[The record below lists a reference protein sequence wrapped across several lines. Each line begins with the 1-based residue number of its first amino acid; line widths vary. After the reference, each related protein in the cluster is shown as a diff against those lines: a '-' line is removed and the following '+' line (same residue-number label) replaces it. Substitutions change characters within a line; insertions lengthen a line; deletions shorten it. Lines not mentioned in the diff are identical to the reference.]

1 MNLESQW
8 ITGFVD
14 GEGCF
19 SIEITPNKTLKT
31 GYQVLPS
38 FVVSQSKRSYHVLYG
53 LKNFFQTGVVRK
65 ESNRKGETGRQYRV
79 RNFNDLRQIIIPF
92 FEKHSLKT
100 SKKID
105 FVKFRYVCFL
115 MARKE
120 HLTHEGILKI
130 YKIVCTMNTSKKR
143 NFRKIPDF
151 SKVFGE
157 PPLLHSMPPGSKLE
171 STNPLIHSN

>member
-19 SIEITPNKTLKT
+19 CIEINPNTTMKT

-38 FVVSQSKRSYHVLYG
+38 FIVSQHARSFHVLYA
-53 LKNFFQTGVVRK
+53 LKSFFRTGVVRK

-79 RNFNDLRQIIIPF
+79 RNLNDLRTKIIPF

-105 FVKFRYVCFL
+105 FIKFRYICFL
-115 MARKE
+115 IARKE

-130 YKIVCTMNTSKKR
+130 YKIASTMNGSAKR
-143 NFRKIPDF
+143 HLRKIPDF
-151 SKVFGE
+151 SKGL
-157 PPLLHSMPPGSKLE
+157 PTRALSRGKTDPLM
-171 STNPLIHSN
+171 

>member
-19 SIEITPNKTLKT
+19 HIEINPNKTMKI

-38 FVVSQSKRSYHVLYG
+38 FIVSQHCRSSHVLYG

-65 ESNRKGETGRQYRV
+65 ESNRQGKNGRQYRF
-79 RNFNDLRQIIIPF
+79 RNFNDLQTKIIPF

-105 FVKFRYVCFL
+105 FIKFRYICFL
-115 MARKE
+115 MAKKE
-120 HLTHEGILKI
+120 HLTFEGIIKI
-130 YKIVCTMNTSKKR
+130 YKIACTMNNGRKGKSQNLPNLTKNFSPQQNPR
-143 NFRKIPDF
+143 N
-151 SKVFGE
+151 SSE
-157 PPLLHSMPPGSKLE
+157 
-171 STNPLIHSN
+171 

>member
-8 ITGFVD
+8 VTGFVD

-19 SIEITPNKTLKT
+19 HIEINPSKTMKT

-38 FVVSQSKRSYHVLYG
+38 FVVSQHYRSENVLYA
-53 LKNFFQTGVVRK
+53 LKNLFQTGVVRK
-65 ESNRKGETGRQYRV
+65 ESNRQGETGRQYRV
-79 RNFNDLRQIIIPF
+79 RNFTDLQTKIIPF

-105 FVKFRYVCFL
+105 FLKFRYICIL

-120 HLTHEGILKI
+120 HLTFEGILKI
-130 YKIVCTMNTSKKR
+130 NKIALTMNGSRTKKVRNLLNLSK
-143 NFRKIPDF
+143 D
-151 SKVFGE
+151 S
-157 PPLLHSMPPGSKLE
+157 
-171 STNPLIHSN
+171 NPQTTMI